1 MAPPGRFSRE
11 RLFDHVGGSPGLP
24 EDALREDRTPEP
36 TPAAVPTPAAP
47 PPIAREAAGSM
58 PNATLLRVGMV
69 GAAAALLLWGTW
81 VSKGIYELRHHSNQ
95 IVKVR
100 LSEIVADYVQSAAR
114 SGAPTDQAAQQTGT
128 FLKVLNDTL
137 EAHRTQGQIVML
149 ANTIVAGDVPDITE
163 QVRTEAYAKIAR
175 PQAGASGDVQNQM
188 KQFMDANSA
197 GAASTT
203 EARHGQ

>member
-1 MAPPGRFSRE
+1 MLEEA
-11 RLFDHVGGSPGLP
+11 PGLP
-24 EDALREDRTPEP
+24 EDALREDRAAEP
-36 TPAAVPTPAAP
+36 TPAAVPTPAVTPAP
-47 PPIAREAAGSM
+47 AAAAPITHEAAGAA
-58 PNATLLRVGMV
+58 PHATLLRVGMV

-81 VSKGIYELRHHSNQ
+81 VSKGLYELRHHSDR

-128 FLKVLNDTL
+128 FLKVLNDTV
-137 EAHRTQGQIVML
+137 EAHRGQGQIVML
-149 ANTIVAGDVPDITE
+149 ANAIVAGDVPDITE

-175 PQAGASGDVQNQM
+175 PQPGASGDVQSQM

-197 GAASTT
+197 GAAGVTG
-203 EARHGQ
+203 AGHGQ